1 VVLWTFY
8 REIEYGAPGV
18 TRELIP
24 EVTMT
29 QNVSGVSDTKRDR
42 SISQLVSDA
51 SEQLS
56 RLARDEM
63 RLATAEVQR
72 KGKQLGAGARLA
84 GVAGVLALL
93 GAMSFV
99 AAAILA
105 LAAVMPNWAA
115 ALVVGGALLVV
126 AGLAAMIGRGQ
137 FKRAVPPVPEEA
149 AASIQDDIKV
159 LKESARS

>member
-1 VVLWTFY
+1 M
-8 REIEYGAPGV
+8 
-18 TRELIP
+18 IP

-42 SISQLVSDA
+42 SISQLVSDV

-56 RLARDEM
+56 RLVRDEM
-63 RLATAEVQR
+63 RLATAELQQ
-72 KGKQLGAGARLA
+72 KGKRLGASARLA
-84 GVAGVLALL
+84 GIAGVLALL

-105 LAAVMPNWAA
+105 LAGVMPHWAA
-115 ALVVGGALLVV
+115 ALVVGGALVV
-126 AGLAAMIGRGQ
+126 VGGLAALIGRGQ

-149 AASIQDDIKV
+149 AASLQEDIKV
-159 LKESARS
+159 LKERARS